1 MAIEGFVFSFAQNV
15 QDEARVEAKAQA
27 RTSGGSTSWLMAFA
41 KLMGEV
47 ANNIANQMMDKAK
60 EIDAAAEKEKP
71 SNELTAELTALSQ
84 LFKMVTEA
92 TNNAIKSVGEGN
104 QALARK
110 Q

>member
-1 MAIEGFVFSFAQNV
+1 MSEIHNFIFSYVENVRQEAQT
-15 QDEARVEAKAQA
+15 EARV
-27 RTSGGSTSWLMAFA
+27 SGKSTSWLMAFA

-47 ANNIANQMMDKAK
+47 ANNVADQMMAKAREIDKAAK
-60 EIDAAAEKEKP
+60 DEKP

-92 TNNAIKSVGEGN
+92 TSNVIKSVGEGN
-104 QALARK
+104 TSMARK

>member
-1 MAIEGFVFSFAQNV
+1 MSEVQSFSFSFVQNV
-15 QDEARVEAKAQA
+15 QREALAEARV
-27 RTSGGSTSWLMAFA
+27 SGKSTSWLMAFA

-47 ANNIANQMMDKAK
+47 ANNISHQMMAKAR
-60 EIDAAAEKEKP
+60 EIDAAAKDEKP

-92 TNNAIKSVGEGN
+92 TNNVIKSVGEGN
-104 QALARK
+104 SSLARK

>member
-1 MAIEGFVFSFAQNV
+1 MSEINGFSFSFVQNV
-15 QDEARVEAKAQA
+15 KDEAQIQA
-27 RTSGGSTSWLMAFA
+27 RTAGKSNGWLMAFA

-47 ANNIANQMMDKAK
+47 ANNISEQMMDKAK
-60 EIDAAAEKEKP
+60 EIDAAAKKKDP

-92 TNNAIKSVGEGN
+92 TNNVIKSVGEGN
-104 QALARK
+104 TSMARK